1 VQIQDLYP
9 LEQTTNSLQPPV
21 AKVLGAV
28 ETSTADS
35 NGNVETVILD
45 QTGQVVS
52 ASDGGG

>member
-1 VQIQDLYP
+1 MQIQDLYP